1 MHGSIARGPK
11 TLENLHL
18 SDVQELLPTYYL
30 LLTTYYSRLTTDYLP
45 LATYYYLLLTTYYLR
60 LTTYYLLLEA
70 RLPPPWTPTKNAR
83 IKLNWNDAR

>member
-45 LATYYYLLLTTYYLR
+45 LATYYPGGLPDSGTT
-60 LTTYYLLLEA
+60 LEA
-70 RLPPPWTPTKNAR
+70 Y
-83 IKLNWNDAR
+83 